1 MWQPY
6 SPHIFF
12 TSANGTKS
20 FSAESGNFLPMVGD
34 SRPADRLS
42 IEQAYERVA
51 FLRRCV
57 DLRAEAFA
65 GIPFTIRRKTTG
77 AVLYDSEQFKA
88 PNDNLKWCAQIPDLL
103 RLQEI
108 GIVLYGR
115 AYWRPLRRPDGW
127 VNGIQHLYTGS
138 IEEVYSDNGEV
149 VGFKR
154 LITNPKT
161 GVKREVPVPFNEV
174 IAFYNR
180 SPLSE
185 VDGHAPM
192 PVAEAARINSDV
204 LYSLDKWLDSFM
216 DRGLLPATILSVP
229 ANTPPAD
236 RANFQTWWD
245 KYFRGKNNAGR
256 QKVLNADAVTVT
268 KIGDGL
274 SDLGNSAVVQEQREN
289 IAAVL
294 AVPMSHVLS
303 GAANR
308 ATAFQEDENLYTK
321 GILPRAK
328 RSQNDLNEKLF
339 DEMGLYF
346 RFEFDRIKALQRANL
361 ETARSLE
368 KITDLVIVKN
378 EARNFIGLEPV
389 EGGDEFQE
397 LNPQM
402 APAPAQ
408 ADEFVP
414 LDEKALGDI
423 QKWRYKVEN
432 KGYNVPFESDDIPP
446 YVKRAIRMRLDTGE
460 SAEDAFTEPFYGY

>member
-1 MWQPY
+1 
-6 SPHIFF
+6 
-12 TSANGTKS
+12 
-20 FSAESGNFLPMVGD
+20 MVGD

-77 AVLYDSEQFKA
+77 VVLYDSEQFKA

-138 IEEVYSDNGEV
+138 IEEVYGDNGEV

-192 PVAEAARINSDV
+192 PVAEAARINSTFCTP
-204 LYSLDKWLDSFM
+204 LTSGLTRLWIGGCCQQLFCLCQPIRHQQTEPTFK
-216 DRGLLPATILSVP
+216 RGGTSIS
-229 ANTPPAD
+229 
-236 RANFQTWWD
+236 
-245 KYFRGKNNAGR
+245 
-256 QKVLNADAVTVT
+256 
-268 KIGDGL
+268 
-274 SDLGNSAVVQEQREN
+274 
-289 IAAVL
+289 
-294 AVPMSHVLS
+294 
-303 GAANR
+303 
-308 ATAFQEDENLYTK
+308 
-321 GILPRAK
+321 
-328 RSQNDLNEKLF
+328 
-339 DEMGLYF
+339 
-346 RFEFDRIKALQRANL
+346 
-361 ETARSLE
+361 
-368 KITDLVIVKN
+368 
-378 EARNFIGLEPV
+378 EARIMLV
-389 EGGDEFQE
+389 DR
-397 LNPQM
+397 
-402 APAPAQ
+402 
-408 ADEFVP
+408 
-414 LDEKALGDI
+414 
-423 QKWRYKVEN
+423 RY
-432 KGYNVPFESDDIPP
+432 
-446 YVKRAIRMRLDTGE
+446 
-460 SAEDAFTEPFYGY
+460 